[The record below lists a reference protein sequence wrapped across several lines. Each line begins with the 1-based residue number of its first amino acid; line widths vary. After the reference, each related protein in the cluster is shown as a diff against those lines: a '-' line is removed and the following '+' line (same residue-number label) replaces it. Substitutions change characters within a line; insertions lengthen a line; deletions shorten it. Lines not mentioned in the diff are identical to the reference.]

1 MTNDQRQAAGGSAF
15 PHPECSD
22 KGLTIRDYFAAAA
35 LTGLLSFSPG
45 ESCEEQMEF
54 GDAATDAYA
63 YADAML
69 QARRM
74 APAKQ
79 D

>member
-35 LTGLLSFSPG
+35 LSSYITAYAA
-45 ESCEEQMEF
+45 ESGCVPADE
-54 GDAATDAYA
+54 DAARAAYEF
-63 YADAML
+63 ADAML
-69 QARRM
+69 KAR
-74 APAKQ
+74 KQ